1 MLKEVGSLLLQRF
14 LPMTVIDNLIIF
26 SCFVDPEAQE

>member
-1 MLKEVGSLLLQRF
+1 MLKEVGSLLLRF

-26 SCFVDPEAQE
+26 NCFVDPEAQE